1 MSTDNIKEFLET
13 LIESGYLTEERG
25 DASGGHL
32 LAQAKALL
40 KNLKAPKKPL
50 KVKKWLRTGE
60 LSGKNKEIQAVMEE
74 CGGLLD
80 HACSSEILGEVAFV
94 GNDGKPYVITTEALV
109 QEANPEYIKNLDEED
124 Y

>member
-32 LAQAKALL
+32 LMQAKALL

-60 LSGKNKEIQAVMEE
+60 LSGKNKEIQAV
-74 CGGLLD
+74 
-80 HACSSEILGEVAFV
+80 
-94 GNDGKPYVITTEALV
+94 
-109 QEANPEYIKNLDEED
+109 NLSL
-124 Y
+124 